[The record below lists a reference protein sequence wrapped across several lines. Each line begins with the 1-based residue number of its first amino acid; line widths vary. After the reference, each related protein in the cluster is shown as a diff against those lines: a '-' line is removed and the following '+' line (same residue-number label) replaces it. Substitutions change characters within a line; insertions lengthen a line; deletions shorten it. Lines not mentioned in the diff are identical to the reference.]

1 MKKLVALILT
11 LLLLLSLAGCGESAP
26 AAVAS
31 PEPAAEE
38 AEEAIPEPVH
48 TPAPG
53 EGSPVEQP
61 DLSNAPDT
69 IDENMQGLLSMFVL
83 IDENVQP
90 GTAGSS
96 LRAAVAAA
104 SLLDWAAKDQLSDEA
119 LAVVIDYMA
128 AKSVEGQAEFGE
140 KLDAVESTVGLLTGK
155 DSGQAKD
162 LLSHEFDG
170 TLVWR
175 EQPAEH
181 RGKRRLARSV
191 GAQHANALA
200 GCHVERDVVEGGD
213 PVFVAQRGV

>member
-1 MKKLVALILT
+1 MRKLT
-11 LLLLLSLAGCGESAP
+11 SLLLAAAVLLVMTACGALTRPAATSAP
-26 AAVAS
+26 AAA
-31 PEPAAEE
+31 PAEE
-38 AEEAIPEPVH
+38 APEAASESEGEQ

-53 EGSPVEQP
+53 EGSLIEQP
-61 DLSNAPDT
+61 DLSNAPDA
-69 IDENMQGLLSMFVL
+69 IDESQQALLEQFIL
-83 IDENVQP
+83 IDELVQP

-162 LLSHEFDG
+162 LLTDAGVIDSCGFPWSRDAVAVIDRLMEALG
-170 TLVWR
+170 
-175 EQPAEH
+175 
-181 RGKRRLARSV
+181 RR
-191 GAQHANALA
+191 A
-200 GCHVERDVVEGGD
+200 G
-213 PVFVAQRGV
+213 

>member
-1 MKKLVALILT
+1 MRKLT
-11 LLLLLSLAGCGESAP
+11 SLLLAAAVLLVMTACGALTQPAATSAP
-26 AAVAS
+26 AAA
-31 PEPAAEE
+31 PAEE
-38 AEEAIPEPVH
+38 APEAASESEGEQ

-53 EGSPVEQP
+53 EGSLIEQP
-61 DLSNAPDT
+61 DLSNAPDA
-69 IDENMQGLLSMFVL
+69 IDESQQALLEQFIL
-83 IDENVQP
+83 IDELVQP

-162 LLSHEFDG
+162 LLTDAGVIDSCGFPWSRDAVAVIDRLMEALG
-170 TLVWR
+170 
-175 EQPAEH
+175 
-181 RGKRRLARSV
+181 RR
-191 GAQHANALA
+191 A
-200 GCHVERDVVEGGD
+200 G
-213 PVFVAQRGV
+213 